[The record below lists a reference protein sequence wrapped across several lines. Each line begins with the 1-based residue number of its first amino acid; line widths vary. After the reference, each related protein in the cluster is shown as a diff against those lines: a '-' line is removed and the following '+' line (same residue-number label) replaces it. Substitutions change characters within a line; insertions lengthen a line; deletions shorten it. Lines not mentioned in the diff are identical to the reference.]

1 MLNCDTP
8 PQPCDVSRAGQY
20 ANLLVSIS
28 ELPSLEV
35 DTVKTT
41 HFWCGKVYDPGC
53 WKDLQSSTARLKHA
67 CVYSTIQLLEST
79 IEESRILATH
89 SLEPPHEALRI
100 VNAH

>member
-8 PQPCDVSRAGQY
+8 PQPGDVSRAGQY

-41 HFWCGKVYDPGC
+41 HFWCGKVYDLIRVFFFLFFCRVSAASG
-53 WKDLQSSTARLKHA
+53 DLRMYHVDQVRPSQGPWIT
-67 CVYSTIQLLEST
+67 
-79 IEESRILATH
+79 RIDPLPTQ
-89 SLEPPHEALRI
+89 
-100 VNAH
+100 

>member
-8 PQPCDVSRAGQY
+8 PQLCDVSRAGQY

-41 HFWCGKVYDPGC
+41 HFWCGKVYE
-53 WKDLQSSTARLKHA
+53 AR
-67 CVYSTIQLLEST
+67 
-79 IEESRILATH
+79 RATRLVDRLGR
-89 SLEPPHEALRI
+89 SAAAARKSGAVCRPTLPARPRCRR
-100 VNAH
+100 